1 MKKGLITVVA
11 LLMITIVAACGGES
25 GSTDNQSDSGNN
37 GGGSGDSEQTFKFTS
52 GHTTSV
58 ENQQHVG
65 LVALA
70 ELLEEKSGGSI
81 TMDVFENSQLGSE
94 PVMLQAVQDGS
105 QHIVATSSTSVS
117 NFIPEW
123 GIFDIPFLFE
133 STEQADEIVRGEV
146 GDRLFETLPEHGYK
160 GLAWLSS
167 IERNIYGTKKIESV
181 DDFKTAT
188 LRSIEAPGFVETF
201 TTLGAQVV
209 TMPGSE
215 LYTALQQG
223 VVEGGDNSPEL
234 FLGLG
239 HDEVSDYYNLTKI
252 HYLPIA
258 IIMSLD
264 TWEALTPEQQD
275 MVMAAA
281 QEAAET
287 GSAAY
292 AQSYEES
299 FIEMEELGVE
309 VVNTD
314 LTGIVEA
321 TKHLKEEMANNIP
334 SGMELLEL
342 IESNK

>member
-1 MKKGLITVVA
+1 MRKGLIIAAVI
-11 LLMITIVAACGGES
+11 LIVSILVACGGKNS
-25 GSTDNQSDSGNN
+25 STASPSNSTNGNSNASDQAFN
-37 GGGSGDSEQTFKFTS
+37 FTS

-58 ENQQHVG
+58 ENQQHIG
-65 LVALA
+65 LVALS

-94 PVMLQAVQDGS
+94 PVMLQALQDGS

-146 GDRLFETLPEHGYK
+146 GDKLFELLPEHGYK

-188 LRSIEAPGFVETF
+188 LRSIEAAGFVETF

-239 HDEVSDYYNLTKI
+239 HHEVSDYYNLTKI

-258 IIMSLD
+258 LIMSLD
-264 TWEALTPEQQD
+264 TWNSLTPEQQD
-275 MVMAAA
+275 IVL
-281 QEAAET
+281 EAAEEAAQI

-292 AQSYEES
+292 AQAYEEA
-299 FIEMEELGVE
+299 FPKMEEVGVE
-309 VVNTD
+309 IVNTD
-314 LTGIVEA
+314 LSGIIEK

-334 SGMELLEL
+334 NGVELLDL